1 MSESTTPQA
10 ALGELLDEARH
21 EAGYS
26 LRDLA
31 KRACRVL
38 NQALFTR
45 LYADA
50 DDAGPRV
57 SGDEPSEVFAPVINT
72 HKAAKHNGGVAALS
86 GKGTAVSDAASSSAT
101 LHYRRRPTRS
111 PR

>member
-21 EAGYS
+21 EAGHS

-38 NQALFTR
+38 IPALF
-45 LYADA
+45 L
-50 DDAGPRV
+50 
-57 SGDEPSEVFAPVINT
+57 I
-72 HKAAKHNGGVAALS
+72 
-86 GKGTAVSDAASSSAT
+86 AASE
-101 LHYRRRPTRS
+101 
-111 PR
+111 